1 MKNGIYYTDGEFL
14 LSIDDDSWEEGYE
27 LAKMIVAYK
36 NDVLQWSYV
45 KDYYSRT
52 ELLRLNAELVGATV

>member
-1 MKNGIYYTDGEFL
+1 M